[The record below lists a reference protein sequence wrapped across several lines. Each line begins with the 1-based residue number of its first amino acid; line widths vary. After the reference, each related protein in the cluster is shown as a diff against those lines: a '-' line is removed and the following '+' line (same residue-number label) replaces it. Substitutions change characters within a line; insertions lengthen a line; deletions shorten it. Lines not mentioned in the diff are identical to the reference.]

1 MSAPVKWWALPD
13 RPGAG
18 PSHGQPFAHE
28 AEALAAAAERAT
40 PREPWLV
47 FRVRAAWSL
56 VRRVVFT
63 EDAAAMAV
71 LLVVGLGWALVDVGT
86 VDALLR
92 GAP

>member
-1 MSAPVKWWALPD
+1 M
-13 RPGAG
+13 
-18 PSHGQPFAHE
+18 
-28 AEALAAAAERAT
+28 
-40 PREPWLV
+40 

-71 LLVVGLGWALVDVGT
+71 LLLVGLGWALVDVGT

-92 GAP
+92 GTP